1 MYVTFAPESLSA
13 FRIFF
18 APRPGSITAASKLA
32 SSMRRYALLRSGGTE
47 NVETRIWGEE
57 TSAVHKPAVVQLAFD
72 RILLPRTPFHS
83 WGSIHVSPNIHGRV
97 FESCKTDSAATLG
110 LPSHDRGGG
119 RPARV
124 RWEIA

>member
-83 WGSIHVSPNIHGRV
+83 WGSIQDRKSTRLNSSHGYISYAV
-97 FESCKTDSAATLG
+97 FCLKK
-110 LPSHDRGGG
+110 
-119 RPARV
+119 
-124 RWEIA
+124 